1 MKKQIAILCTNM
13 RLALIGTMAV
23 AIMASVA
30 TGWMKGDHRAGKRPE
45 PTLKIDN
52 QPLKRDGNMTVS
64 FAPVIQNVAPSVVKV
79 FTSTEAKSPEHRRG
93 STLQQ
98 FFGERFRGF
107 EFPDMPTPKPKS
119 GLGSGVIVSPEGY
132 ILTNNHVI
140 DGADTVKVVLSP
152 GNEEYTAEVVGV
164 DPKSDVAVLKIDA
177 DDLQPIEL
185 GDSDQIL
192 VGDLVLAI
200 GNPFGVGQTVTMGMV
215 SAKGRAHMGLDYEDF
230 IQTDAAINPGNS
242 GGALV
247 DAEGRLIGVNT
258 AILSQS
264 GGNLGIGF
272 AIPINLARSVME
284 SLIDHGH
291 VVRGYLGVNIQ
302 DVQPAMAA
310 HFGLDENTGALIA
323 DVVPDSPAEAAGL
336 KAGDV
341 VVEFNGKMIKDSR
354 HLKLVVGQSAPNQ
367 GYDLEINRGGKLTSM
382 QVSLDELSDNG
393 PQWANRS
400 SLKKDSYWPSDMK
413 LEGLTP
419 DLRRQ
424 YQIPSR
430 IDGILVTGV
439 KQGGAAWQAGIRPGA
454 VIREVNQLP
463 VDSLDDLDGIQ
474 WGESETLVRIWHQ
487 GGSTYRVIQKNPLG

>member
-1 MKKQIAILCTNM
+1 MKKQIAVLCNSM
-13 RLALIGTMAV
+13 RFALITTMTV
-23 AIMASVA
+23 AILASVA
-30 TGWMKGDHRAGKRPE
+30 TGWMKGDRRAGAHPE

-52 QPLKRDGNMTVS
+52 QPLKREGSTTVS
-64 FAPVIQNVAPSVVKV
+64 FAPVIQRVAPSVVKV
-79 FTSTEAKSPEHRRG
+79 FTSTEAKPNASRRG
-93 STLQQ
+93 SGLEQ
-98 FFGERFRGF
+98 FFGDQFRGF
-107 EFPDMPTPKPKS
+107 EIPDMQGPKSKS

-152 GNEEYTAEVVGV
+152 GNEEYVATVVGV

-177 DDLQPIEL
+177 PDLPSIEL
-185 GDSDQIL
+185 GNSDQAL

-215 SAKGRAHMGLDYEDF
+215 SAKGRANMGLDYEDF

-272 AIPINLARSVME
+272 AIPVNLARSVME
-284 SLIDHGH
+284 SLINHGR

-302 DVQPAMAA
+302 DIQPAMAS
-310 HFGLDENTGALIA
+310 HFGMDGSAGALIA
-323 DVVPDSPAEAAGL
+323 DVVPGSPADAAGL
-336 KAGDV
+336 EAGDV
-341 VVEFNGKMIKDSR
+341 VVEFSGKKIKDSR
-354 HLKLVVGQSAPNQ
+354 HMKLLVGQSAPNQ
-367 GYDLEINRGGKLTSM
+367 GYDLEINRGGEVTTIE
-382 QVSLDELSDNG
+382 VSLDELSDKSS
-393 PQWANRS
+393 QWAS
-400 SLKKDSYWPSDMK
+400 SSSRDAESYWPGDMQ
-413 LEGLTP
+413 LEELTP

-424 YQIPSR
+424 FQIPSR
-430 IDGILVTGV
+430 IKGVLVSGV

-454 VIREVNQLP
+454 VIREINQLP
-463 VDSLDDLDGIQ
+463 VASLADLDGMRL
-474 WGESETLVRIWHQ
+474 GDEESLVRIWYK
-487 GGSTYRVIQKNPLG
+487 GSSNYRVIRSKPLG

>member
-13 RLALIGTMAV
+13 RLALIGTMTV

-45 PTLKIDN
+45 PTLKIDD

-107 EFPDMPTPKPKS
+107 EFPDMPNSKPKS

-302 DVQPAMAA
+302 DVQPSMAA

-400 SLKKDSYWPSDMK
+400 SRKKNS
-413 LEGLTP
+413 
-419 DLRRQ
+419 
-424 YQIPSR
+424 
-430 IDGILVTGV
+430 TG
-439 KQGGAAWQAGIRPGA
+439 QA
-454 VIREVNQLP
+454 
-463 VDSLDDLDGIQ
+463 
-474 WGESETLVRIWHQ
+474 T
-487 GGSTYRVIQKNPLG
+487 

>member
-1 MKKQIAILCTNM
+1 MKKRIVRLCSNM
-13 RLALIGTMAV
+13 RLALIGTMGV
-23 AIMASVA
+23 AIAASAA
-30 TGWMKGDHRAGKRPE
+30 TGWMKGDKGRGNRPE
-45 PTLKIDN
+45 ATLHVND
-52 QPLKRDGNMTVS
+52 QPLNREGKMTVS

-79 FTSTEAKSPEHRRG
+79 FTTSEVKVSNRRENLG
-93 STLQQ
+93 LER
-98 FFGERFRGF
+98 FFGNQFRGF
-107 EFPDMPTPKPKS
+107 EFRDMPDSKPKT

-152 GNEEYTAEVVGV
+152 GNEEYTAEVIGV

-177 DDLQPIEL
+177 DGLQPIEI

-272 AIPINLARSVME
+272 AIPVNLARSVME

-310 HFGLDENTGALIA
+310 HFGLDENAGALVA

-341 VVEFNGKMIKDSR
+341 VVEFGGKKIKDSR
-354 HLKLVVGQSAPNQ
+354 HLKLIVGQSAPNQ
-367 GYDLEINRGGKLTSM
+367 GYDLEVNRGGKVKSLE
-382 QVSLDELSDNG
+382 VSLDELSDNG
-393 PQWANRS
+393 PQWANHSPRS
-400 SLKKDSYWPSDMK
+400 SQSYWPDDMK
-413 LEGLTP
+413 LEDLTP
-419 DLRRQ
+419 ELRRQ

-430 IDGILVTGV
+430 VEGVLVTGV
-439 KQGGAAWQAGIRPGA
+439 KQGGSAWQAGIRPGA
-454 VIREVNQLP
+454 VIHEINRLP
-463 VDSLDDLDGIQ
+463 VSSVDDLAKIQ
-474 WGESETLVRIWHQ
+474 LNEKGTLARVWFN
-487 GGSTYRVIQKNPLG
+487 GGSTYRVIQNDPLG